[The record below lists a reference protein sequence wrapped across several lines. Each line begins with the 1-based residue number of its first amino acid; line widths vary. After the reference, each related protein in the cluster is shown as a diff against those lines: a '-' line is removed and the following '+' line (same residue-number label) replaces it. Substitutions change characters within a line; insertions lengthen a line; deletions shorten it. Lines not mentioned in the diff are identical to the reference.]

1 MLAAIDG
8 GGSAKATAQLFQVSV
23 SYIYKALGRRAA
35 TGETEARPQRNR
47 QTLKLADHHAAIAA
61 EVALRPDVTL
71 DELRAWLLAT
81 HGVEASLGLMHKTL
95 ARLGLTRKKSR
106 GGRRSRTDPTS
117 PSGGS
122 TGGPGKAA
130 LSPARLVFVDET
142 GAATNMARRYGRSPR
157 GKRLDG
163 PVPHGHWKSTTFVGG
178 LTSARLRRPLRPRRR
193 HERHA
198 SSWPGSSRCWRR
210 SCGRATS

>member
-1 MLAAIDG
+1 MAWKSGQSYSGDLRSRVLAAIDG

-81 HGVEASLGLMHKTL
+81 HQVEASLGLMHQTL

-106 GGRRSRTDPTS
+106 GGPRSRTAPTS
-117 PSGGS
+117 PSGGP
-122 TGGPGKAA
+122 TGGPGK
-130 LSPARLVFVDET
+130 
-142 GAATNMARRYGRSPR
+142 PR
-157 GKRLDG
+157 
-163 PVPHGHWKSTTFVGG
+163 
-178 LTSARLRRPLRPRRR
+178 
-193 HERHA
+193 
-198 SSWPGSSRCWRR
+198 
-210 SCGRATS
+210 